1 MLILPIS
8 YLCLRFGLPAYSVFI
23 VHFVMEITAQFARL
37 LMLRRMIRLS
47 LREYFAKAIW
57 SISKVTAIALAAPL
71 AVAYWQ
77 PGEGIWNLLTIC
89 LICAIS
95 TSMSVYW
102 FGLAPGEKIYICSKV
117 SSIASKFK
125 K

>member
-1 MLILPIS
+1 MLK
-8 YLCLRFGLPAYSVFI
+8 
-23 VHFVMEITAQFARL
+23 
-37 LMLRRMIRLS
+37 RMIKLS
-47 LREYFAKAIW
+47 LREYFSKVVWCIF
-57 SISKVTAIALAAPL
+57 KVTAIALATPL

-102 FGLAPGEKIYICSKV
+102 FGLTPGEKIYICSKV